1 MKGCDDMGRI
11 TIYLDKETEGKMRA
25 FVKSKRLSLSKWI
38 AGLIR
43 EKLINEWPDS
53 VVALSGAWE
62 DFPSVE
68 EIRAEKGHDSSREH
82 L

>member
-1 MKGCDDMGRI
+1 MGRI
-11 TIYLDKETEGKMRA
+11 TIYLDKETEQKMQA
-25 FVKSKRLSLSKWI
+25 FVKSKQLFQSKWI

-62 DFPSVE
+62 DFPSAE
-68 EIRAEKGHDSSREH
+68 EIRAEKGQDSFREY